1 MEIKNGIKFYSFN
14 FTILHFN
21 LSSPMSKALSPS
33 LLFLLVLLAMTGS
46 IRAVI
51 QNYISQNNVMVL
63 FRNIKLTH
71 TTHNYPL
78 DVRKKLLPILQQ
90 GQGLVKVS
98 QGSL

>member
-1 MEIKNGIKFYSFN
+1 
-14 FTILHFN
+14 
-21 LSSPMSKALSPS
+21 MSKALSPS

-63 FRNIKLTH
+63 FRIIKLTH
-71 TTHNYPL
+71 TITHNYPL
-78 DVRKKLLPILQQ
+78 DVRKKLLPLLQQ

>member
-1 MEIKNGIKFYSFN
+1 
-14 FTILHFN
+14 
-21 LSSPMSKALSPS
+21 MSKALSPS

-63 FRNIKLTH
+63 FRNIKLMH

-78 DVRKKLLPILQQ
+78 DVRKELLPILQQ